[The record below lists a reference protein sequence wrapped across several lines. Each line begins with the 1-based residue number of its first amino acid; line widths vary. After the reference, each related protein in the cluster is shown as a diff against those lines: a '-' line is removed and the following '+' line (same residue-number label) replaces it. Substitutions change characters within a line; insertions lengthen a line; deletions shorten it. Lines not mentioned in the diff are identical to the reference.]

1 MTAGMALA
9 CLITGLI
16 AGWLLRSASIRTEIS
31 RMLERMQQEVNYW
44 QRQTTRA
51 RSIADQLARQLAA
64 HTGHLPTN
72 PDWPQ
77 EDDD

>member
-16 AGWLLRSASIRTEIS
+16 AGWLLRSAFIRAEIS
-31 RMLERMQQEVNYW
+31 RMRERMQQEVNYW
-44 QRQTTRA
+44 QHETTRA

-64 HTGHLPTN
+64 HTGHLPTD
-72 PDWPQ
+72 PGWPQ
-77 EDDD
+77 EDHH